1 MNFDELILHP
11 LFRASNVVL
20 IIESTTNMYHWEN
33 LFEST
38 PKGNPIMYTLLVFST
53 CGMSV
58 ELRFIILNSKRLNR
72 ILYLNICFVATIC
85 YCRYYTTFAEQL
97 FFTSALN
104 CHYVVFNLL
113 MASAIIPD
121 QYPGKYG
128 ELKNLN
134 KINMKHLIRTSGV
147 KFQTSDIRRF
157 FKLKKSSVFSKGI
170 LYMLAKIQYTR
181 NLQ

>member
-1 MNFDELILHP
+1 MLNELRRTNSSPAVQSIQRRFDNRIDNQHVH
-11 LFRASNVVL
+11 R
-20 IIESTTNMYHWEN
+20 EN

-128 ELKNLN
+128 ELK
-134 KINMKHLIRTSGV
+134 T
-147 KFQTSDIRRF
+147 
-157 FKLKKSSVFSKGI
+157 
-170 LYMLAKIQYTR
+170 
-181 NLQ
+181 